1 MRSRKS
7 RSQLAAICSR
17 SVRGAGE
24 TIFWLPEHRALIP
37 GDRIL
42 GAPGGGV
49 RLCPESWLRYLS
61 SNITRAELW
70 TRLWPPFWIS
80 PWSACCVPTAT
91 PSFETAAR
99 RSTTPSLL
107 ARRRGT
113 FANTGPGCAARP
125 STRACLGS
133 YWRNP
138 LEGRKVWRE
147 ESDDKDVR
155 PRSRAYRRAR
165 NDNTGRCRDLH
176 PSYNDHR
183 APRRRLAAY
192 WGRSSYAALRTAV
205 RADAL
210 CPVWDVSGACTSGCA
225 AQAGAVR
232 VPRIHTRCDRRI
244 HADPTVR
251 DPTGASFASGLLQG
265 LRLVRAVRR
274 LAHRRRERFLRTD
287 ASRPPVEITPAR
299 LPGSAVAASPSL
311 RVAAMNGHPKN
322 RSVERHSR
330 TLAQAV

>member
-1 MRSRKS
+1 MPGVVAPLPLVEHHPCRIEDAVVAPSGS
-7 RSQLAAICSR
+7 P
-17 SVRGAGE
+17 RGARAV
-24 TIFWLPEHRALIP
+24 LPRQP
-37 GDRIL
+37 RPSKRRQ
-42 GAPGGGV
+42 GAPRRPRCWLGV
-49 RLCPESWLRYLS
+49 EGHSRTLAQAAPLGPQPVP
-61 SNITRAELW
+61 A
-70 TRLWPPFWIS
+70 
-80 PWSACCVPTAT
+80 SA
-91 PSFETAAR
+91 R
-99 RSTTPSLL
+99 I
-107 ARRRGT
+107 
-113 FANTGPGCAARP
+113 
-125 STRACLGS
+125 
-133 YWRNP
+133 WRNP
-138 LEGRKVWRE
+138 LGGRKVWRE

-232 VPRIHTRCDRRI
+232 VPRIHARCDRRI
-244 HADPTVR
+244 HADPSVR

-287 ASRPPVEITPAR
+287 ASRPPLEITPAR